1 MGRRNRAG
9 GGGRGA
15 RRGRPVRAARQRKCG
30 GAAASSPECPRHAGR
45 GRRRR
50 SSRRSSAFERSDA
63 HAVSVRAFGR
73 SGVRAFGR
81 SGVRAFGR
89 SGVRAFG
96 RSGVRAFGRSGVQ
109 AFGCSGVRVF
119 GCSGVRVFGCSG
131 VRVFGQGDRRR
142 RAALGPASL
151 GQRTFNPRASDC
163 RSAPRLPALQ
173 PTTALVSRP
182 RANRRN
188 AARPVPAPP
197 RRATHHPSARFARRA
212 RSRGVL
218 PQLFAHVSCSSI
230 L

>member
-50 SSRRSSAFERSDA
+50 SSRRSSALERSDA

-81 SGVRAFGR
+81 SGVR
-89 SGVRAFG
+89 V
-96 RSGVRAFGRSGVQ
+96 
-109 AFGCSGVRVF
+109 FGCSGVRVF

-131 VRVFGQGDRRR
+131 K
-142 RAALGPASL
+142 RADAG
-151 GQRTFNPRASDC
+151 GQRSVRQASVSGPSTHGRPIVAAHGAFRHCGPPPRASHGPARTGGTPRAPCRHRRDARRTIQVHDSRAARAAAACC
-163 RSAPRLPALQ
+163 RSFLRTFLARLFC
-173 PTTALVSRP
+173 R
-182 RANRRN
+182 
-188 AARPVPAPP
+188 
-197 RRATHHPSARFARRA
+197 
-212 RSRGVL
+212 
-218 PQLFAHVSCSSI
+218 
-230 L
+230 

>member
-81 SGVRAFGR
+81 SGVR
-89 SGVRAFG
+89 VL
-96 RSGVRAFGRSGVQ
+96 
-109 AFGCSGVRVF
+109 GCWGVRVF

-131 VRVFGQGDRRR
+131 VRVFGCSGKGAD
-142 RAALGPASL
+142 AG
-151 GQRTFNPRASDC
+151 GQRSVRQASVSGPSTHGRPIVAGRGAFRHCGPPPRASHG
-163 RSAPRLPALQ
+163 P
-173 PTTALVSRP
+173 
-182 RANRRN
+182 
-188 AARPVPAPP
+188 ARPVPAPP

-218 PQLFAHVSCSSI
+218 PQLFAHVSCSPI

>member
-73 SGVRAFGR
+73 SGVGVLGCWGVGVLGCW
-81 SGVRAFGR
+81 GVR
-89 SGVRAFG
+89 V
-96 RSGVRAFGRSGVQ
+96 
-109 AFGCSGVRVF
+109 FGCSGVRVF

-131 VRVFGQGDRRR
+131 VRVFGCSGVRVFGCSGV
-142 RAALGPASL
+142 RAR
-151 GQRTFNPRASDC
+151 GQTQAGSARSGKP
-163 RSAPRLPALQ
+163 RSADLQ
-173 PTTALVSRP
+173 PTGVRLSQGAAPSGTAAHHRARLTAP
-182 RANRRN
+182 RAPCRHRRDARRTIQVHDSR
-188 AARPVPAPP
+188 AARAAAACC
-197 RRATHHPSARFARRA
+197 RSFLRTFLAR
-212 RSRGVL
+212 
-218 PQLFAHVSCSSI
+218 LFCR
-230 L
+230 

>member
-15 RRGRPVRAARQRKCG
+15 RRGRPVRAARQRECG

-50 SSRRSSAFERSDA
+50 SSRRSSALERSDA

-89 SGVRAFG
+89 SGVR
-96 RSGVRAFGRSGVQ
+96 
-109 AFGCSGVRVF
+109 VF

-131 VRVFGQGDRRR
+131 VRVFGQGGRRR

-163 RSAPRLPALQ
+163 RSARRLPALR
-173 PTTALVSRP
+173 PTTARVSRP

>member
-89 SGVRAFG
+89 SGVRAF
-96 RSGVRAFGRSGVQ
+96 RR
-109 AFGCSGVRVF
+109 SGVRVF

-131 VRVFGQGDRRR
+131 KGTDAGGQRSVRQASVSGPSTHGRPIVAAHRAFRHCSPPPRSSHGPARTGGTPRAPCRHRRDAR
-142 RAALGPASL
+142 RTIQVHDSRAARAAAACCRSFL
-151 GQRTFNPRASDC
+151 RTFLARLFC
-163 RSAPRLPALQ
+163 R
-173 PTTALVSRP
+173 
-182 RANRRN
+182 
-188 AARPVPAPP
+188 
-197 RRATHHPSARFARRA
+197 
-212 RSRGVL
+212 
-218 PQLFAHVSCSSI
+218 
-230 L
+230 

>member
-89 SGVRAFG
+89 SGV
-96 RSGVRAFGRSGVQ
+96 Q

-131 VRVFGQGDRRR
+131 KGTDAGGQRSVRQASVSGPSTHGRPIVAAHRAFRHCSPPPRSSHGPARTGGTPRAPCRHRRDAR
-142 RAALGPASL
+142 RTIQVHDSRAARAAAACCRSFL
-151 GQRTFNPRASDC
+151 RTFLARLFC
-163 RSAPRLPALQ
+163 R
-173 PTTALVSRP
+173 
-182 RANRRN
+182 
-188 AARPVPAPP
+188 
-197 RRATHHPSARFARRA
+197 
-212 RSRGVL
+212 
-218 PQLFAHVSCSSI
+218 
-230 L
+230 

>member
-15 RRGRPVRAARQRKCG
+15 RRGRPVRAARQRECG

-50 SSRRSSAFERSDA
+50 SSRRSSALERSDA

-89 SGVRAFG
+89 SGVR
-96 RSGVRAFGRSGVQ
+96 
-109 AFGCSGVRVF
+109 
-119 GCSGVRVFGCSG
+119 VFGCSG
-131 VRVFGQGDRRR
+131 VRVFGQGGRRR

-163 RSAPRLPALQ
+163 RSARRLPALR
-173 PTTALVSRP
+173 PTTARVSRP

>member
-73 SGVRAFGR
+73 SGVRAFGC
-81 SGVRAFGR
+81 SGVR
-89 SGVRAFG
+89 V
-96 RSGVRAFGRSGVQ
+96 
-109 AFGCSGVRVF
+109 FGCSGVRVF

-131 VRVFGQGDRRR
+131 VRVFGCSGKGTD
-142 RAALGPASL
+142 AG
-151 GQRTFNPRASDC
+151 GQRSVRQASVSGPSTHGRPIVAAHRAFRHCSPPPRASHGPARTGGTPRAPCRHRRDARRTIQVHDSRAARAAAACC
-163 RSAPRLPALQ
+163 RSFLRTFLARLFC
-173 PTTALVSRP
+173 R
-182 RANRRN
+182 
-188 AARPVPAPP
+188 
-197 RRATHHPSARFARRA
+197 
-212 RSRGVL
+212 
-218 PQLFAHVSCSSI
+218 
-230 L
+230 